1 MILNIMIIM
10 IIISMYIVQFLEQ
23 AWGWRSNYDLCSL
36 APPHLRHNNSGL
48 LSNLCQQIYKVL
60 GYTTVFFSYPPGS
73 ANLDVDIYFKI
84 PKDLQQWWLK
94 YIFQVALLIWLNRII
109 YRKLSEV
116 RVVTN
121 KVGITNDSG
130 IGREMGREICIL
142 HVIYIYILYVYY
154 TDL

>member
-1 MILNIMIIM
+1 
-10 IIISMYIVQFLEQ
+10 MYFL
-23 AWGWRSNYDLCSL
+23 R
-36 APPHLRHNNSGL
+36 
-48 LSNLCQQIYKVL
+48 
-60 GYTTVFFSYPPGS
+60 YTTVFFFYPPIS

-116 RVVTN
+116 RSVTK

-130 IGREMGREICIL
+130 IAGKWGGI
-142 HVIYIYILYVYY
+142 YVYY
-154 TDL
+154 M